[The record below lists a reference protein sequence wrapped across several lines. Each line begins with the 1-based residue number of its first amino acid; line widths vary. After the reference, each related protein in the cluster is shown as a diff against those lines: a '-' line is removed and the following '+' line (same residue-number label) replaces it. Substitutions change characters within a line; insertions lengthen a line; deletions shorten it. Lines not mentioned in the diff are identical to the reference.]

1 MAAVDTTAVD
11 PVPPRLIRFLGV
23 IERTG
28 NRLPHPFW
36 LFWILFA
43 VTAVASWAMASGGLQ
58 VTDPG
63 TGERVAVRTVLSV
76 PGSREFLSM
85 IEENF
90 VTFGPLGTVTIVML
104 GVAVAERA
112 GFFETLARKS
122 LARVPGKYV
131 VLAVA
136 LAGALSKFLSD
147 SAYIILIPLGAIA
160 FRTVGRSPL
169 LGMIVAFVSINAAG
183 DANPLIAPGDA
194 AFAAMAT
201 EAAQTVSPHAVVRP
215 TDNMYF
221 TTVSALVLAFVITFV
236 VERVLARREHTL
248 LPDEPEALPDTPE
261 GRPHEPGTL
270 RHGPEAATDDTARP
284 APGPRETRAL
294 RVTGWAALGYWAL
307 VALATVPGGSPLR
320 AEDGGIIES
329 PLFDNIAIFLAVFF
343 LVIGVLYGRL
353 TRAIV
358 SDHDVPAFMAD
369 GLRSI
374 APLLVIFFAVS
385 QFVALFKWTNIG
397 TWVAVT
403 GADAIRGLGAPAL
416 VLFAVLIVAVA
427 CMNLLITSGQALW
440 ALVAPVLVPMLMLL
454 HINPATTMALY
465 RIADSCTNSITP
477 MSTTFMLTVGF
488 LQTRKKSAGIGTLV
502 SCTLPVA
509 MAMLVAWT
517 ALFFVWWLLGIPL
530 GPGAPVR

>member
-11 PVPPRLIRFLGV
+11 PAPPRLMRFLSA

-43 VTAVASWAMASGGLQ
+43 ITAVASWAMAAGGLG
-58 VTDPG
+58 VADPA
-63 TGERVAVRTVLSV
+63 TGKRVAVQTVLSV
-76 PGSREFLSM
+76 EGSREFLSM

-122 LARVPGKYV
+122 LARVPAGYV

-160 FRTVGRSPL
+160 FQTVGRSPV

-201 EAAQTVSPHAVVRP
+201 EAAQTVSPDTVVRA

-221 TTVSALVLAFVITFV
+221 TTVSAVVLAFVITFV
-236 VERVLARREHTL
+236 VERVLARRENTL
-248 LPDEPEALPDTPE
+248 MPDDPDV
-261 GRPHEPGTL
+261 L
-270 RHGPEAATDDTARP
+270 TDGARP
-284 APGPRETRAL
+284 APGPREIRAL
-294 RVTGWAALGYWAL
+294 KLTGWAALAYWAL
-307 VALATVPGGSPLR
+307 IALATLPRHSPLR
-320 AEDGGIIES
+320 AADGAVIES
-329 PLFDNIAIFLAVFF
+329 PLFDNIAIFLALFF
-343 LVIGVLYGRL
+343 LVIGVVYGRL
-353 TRAIV
+353 TRAIA
-358 SDHDVPAFMAD
+358 SNHDVPAFMAD

-397 TWVAVT
+397 TYVAVR
-403 GADAIRGLGAPAL
+403 GADAIREMGAPTL
-416 VLFAVLIVAVA
+416 ILFAALIAAVA

-488 LQTRKKSAGIGTLV
+488 IQTRKKNAGIGTLV

-509 MAMLVAWT
+509 LAMLVAWT
-517 ALFFVWWLLGIPL
+517 VLFFAWWLLGIPL

>member
-11 PVPPRLIRFLGV
+11 PVPPRFSRFLGA

-36 LFWILFA
+36 LFWILLA
-43 VTAVASWAMASGGLQ
+43 VTALASWAMAAGGLR
-58 VTDPG
+58 VTEPG
-63 TGERVAVRTVLSV
+63 TGKSLAVRTVLSA
-76 PGSREFLSM
+76 GGAREFLSM

-90 VTFGPLGTVTIVML
+90 VTFGPLGTVTLIML

-112 GFFETLARKS
+112 GFFETLARRA
-122 LARVPGKYV
+122 LARVPATYV

-160 FRTVGRSPL
+160 FQTVGRSPL

-201 EAAQTVSPHAVVRP
+201 EAARTVSPDAVVRP

-221 TTVSALVLAFVITFV
+221 TTVSAVVLALVITFV
-236 VERVLARREHTL
+236 VERVLSRREHTL
-248 LPDEPEALPDTPE
+248 APDDATA
-261 GRPHEPGTL
+261 G
-270 RHGPEAATDDTARP
+270 AAGDAVRP
-284 APGPRETRAL
+284 APGPREIRAL
-294 RVTGWAALGYWAL
+294 KLTGWAALGYWAL
-307 VALATVPGGSPLR
+307 IALATLPRHSPLR
-320 AEDGGIIES
+320 AADGAVIAS
-329 PLFDNIAIFLAVFF
+329 PLFDHIAVFLALFF
-343 LVIGVLYGRL
+343 LVIGLVYGRL
-353 TRAIV
+353 TGSV
-358 SDHDVPAFMAD
+358 SAGQDVPAFMAD

-397 TWVAVT
+397 TYVAVR
-403 GADAIRGLGAPAL
+403 GADALRDLGAPTL
-416 VLFAVLIVAVA
+416 VLFLVLIAAVA
-427 CMNLLITSGQALW
+427 GLNLLITSGQALW

-477 MSTTFMLTVGF
+477 MSTTFILTVGF
-488 LQTRKKSAGIGTLV
+488 LQTRKKQAGIGTLV

-509 MAMLVAWT
+509 MAMLLVWT
-517 ALFFVWWLLGIPL
+517 ALFVVWWLLGIPL

>member
-11 PVPPRLIRFLGV
+11 PAPPRLMRFLSA

-43 VTAVASWAMASGGLQ
+43 ITAVASWAMAAGGLG
-58 VTDPG
+58 VADPA
-63 TGERVAVRTVLSV
+63 TGKRVAVQTVLSV
-76 PGSREFLSM
+76 EGSREFLSM

-122 LARVPGKYV
+122 LARVPAGYV

-160 FRTVGRSPL
+160 FQTVGRSPV

-201 EAAQTVSPHAVVRP
+201 EAAQTVSPDTVVRA

-221 TTVSALVLAFVITFV
+221 TTVSAVVLAFVITFV
-236 VERVLARREHTL
+236 VERVLARRENTL
-248 LPDEPEALPDTPE
+248 MPDDPDV
-261 GRPHEPGTL
+261 L
-270 RHGPEAATDDTARP
+270 TDGARP
-284 APGPRETRAL
+284 APGPREIRAL
-294 RVTGWAALGYWAL
+294 KLTGWAALAYWAL
-307 VALATVPGGSPLR
+307 IALATLPRHSPLR
-320 AEDGGIIES
+320 AADGVVIES
-329 PLFDNIAIFLAVFF
+329 PLFDNIAIFLALFF
-343 LVIGVLYGRL
+343 LVIGVVYGRL
-353 TRAIV
+353 TRAIA
-358 SDHDVPAFMAD
+358 SNHDVPAFMAD

-397 TWVAVT
+397 TYVAVR
-403 GADAIRGLGAPAL
+403 GADAIREMGAPTL
-416 VLFAVLIVAVA
+416 ILFAALIAAVA

-488 LQTRKKSAGIGTLV
+488 IQTRKKNAGIGTLV

-509 MAMLVAWT
+509 LAMLVAWT
-517 ALFFVWWLLGIPL
+517 VLFFAWWLLGIPL

>member
-11 PVPPRLIRFLGV
+11 PAPPRLMRFLSA

-43 VTAVASWAMASGGLQ
+43 ITAVASWAMAAGGLG
-58 VTDPG
+58 VADPA
-63 TGERVAVRTVLSV
+63 TGKRVAVQTVLSV
-76 PGSREFLSM
+76 EGSREFLSM

-122 LARVPGKYV
+122 LARVPAGYV

-160 FRTVGRSPL
+160 FQTVGRSPV

-201 EAAQTVSPHAVVRP
+201 EAAQTVSPDTVVRA

-221 TTVSALVLAFVITFV
+221 TTVSAVVLAFVITFV

-248 LPDEPEALPDTPE
+248 MPDDPDV
-261 GRPHEPGTL
+261 L
-270 RHGPEAATDDTARP
+270 TDGARP
-284 APGPRETRAL
+284 APGPREIRAL
-294 RVTGWAALGYWAL
+294 KLTGWAALAYWAL
-307 VALATVPGGSPLR
+307 IALATLPRHSPLR
-320 AEDGGIIES
+320 AADGAVIES
-329 PLFDNIAIFLAVFF
+329 PLFDNIAIFLALFF
-343 LVIGVLYGRL
+343 LVIGVVYGRL
-353 TRAIV
+353 TRAIA
-358 SDHDVPAFMAD
+358 SNHDVPAFMAD

-397 TWVAVT
+397 TYVAVR
-403 GADAIRGLGAPAL
+403 GADAIREMGAPTL
-416 VLFAVLIVAVA
+416 ILFAALIAAVA

-488 LQTRKKSAGIGTLV
+488 IQTRKKNAGIGTLV

-509 MAMLVAWT
+509 LAMLVAWT
-517 ALFFVWWLLGIPL
+517 VLFFAWWLLGIPL

>member
-11 PVPPRLIRFLGV
+11 PAPPRLMRFLSA

-43 VTAVASWAMASGGLQ
+43 ITAVASWAMAAGGLG
-58 VTDPG
+58 VADPA
-63 TGERVAVRTVLSV
+63 TGKRVAVQTVLSV
-76 PGSREFLSM
+76 EGSREFLSM

-122 LARVPGKYV
+122 LARVPAGYV

-160 FRTVGRSPL
+160 FQTVGRSPV

-201 EAAQTVSPHAVVRP
+201 EAAQTVSPDTVVRA

-221 TTVSALVLAFVITFV
+221 TTVSAVVLAFVITFV
-236 VERVLARREHTL
+236 VERVLARRENTL
-248 LPDEPEALPDTPE
+248 LPDDPDV
-261 GRPHEPGTL
+261 L
-270 RHGPEAATDDTARP
+270 TDGARP
-284 APGPRETRAL
+284 APGPREIRAL
-294 RVTGWAALGYWAL
+294 KLTGWAALAYWAL
-307 VALATVPGGSPLR
+307 IALATLPRHSPLR
-320 AEDGGIIES
+320 AADGAVIES
-329 PLFDNIAIFLAVFF
+329 PLFDNIAIFLALFF
-343 LVIGVLYGRL
+343 LVIGVVYGRL
-353 TRAIV
+353 TRAIA
-358 SDHDVPAFMAD
+358 SNHDVPAFMAD

-397 TWVAVT
+397 TYVAVR
-403 GADAIRGLGAPAL
+403 GADAIREMGAPTL
-416 VLFAVLIVAVA
+416 ILFAALIAAVA

-488 LQTRKKSAGIGTLV
+488 IQTRKKNAGIGTLV

-509 MAMLVAWT
+509 LAMLVAWT
-517 ALFFVWWLLGIPL
+517 VLFFAWWLLGIPL

>member
-11 PVPPRLIRFLGV
+11 PAPPRLMRFLSA

-43 VTAVASWAMASGGLQ
+43 ITAVASWAMAAGGLG
-58 VTDPG
+58 VADPA
-63 TGERVAVRTVLSV
+63 TGKRVAVQTVLSV
-76 PGSREFLSM
+76 EGSREFLSM

-122 LARVPGKYV
+122 LARVPAGYV

-160 FRTVGRSPL
+160 FQTVGRSPV

-201 EAAQTVSPHAVVRP
+201 EAAQTVSPDTVVRA

-221 TTVSALVLAFVITFV
+221 TTVSAVVLAFVITFV
-236 VERVLARREHTL
+236 VERVLARRENTL
-248 LPDEPEALPDTPE
+248 MPDDPEVL
-261 GRPHEPGTL
+261 
-270 RHGPEAATDDTARP
+270 TDGARP
-284 APGPRETRAL
+284 APGPREIRAL
-294 RVTGWAALGYWAL
+294 KLTGWAALAYWAL
-307 VALATVPGGSPLR
+307 IALATLPRHSPLR
-320 AEDGGIIES
+320 AADGAVIES
-329 PLFDNIAIFLAVFF
+329 PLFDNIAIFLALFF
-343 LVIGVLYGRL
+343 LVIGVVYGRL
-353 TRAIV
+353 TRAIA
-358 SDHDVPAFMAD
+358 SNHDVPAFMAD

-397 TWVAVT
+397 TYVAVR
-403 GADAIRGLGAPAL
+403 GADAIREMGAPTL
-416 VLFAVLIVAVA
+416 ILFAALIAAVA

-488 LQTRKKSAGIGTLV
+488 IQTRKKNAGIGTLV

-509 MAMLVAWT
+509 LAMLVAWT
-517 ALFFVWWLLGIPL
+517 VLFFAWWLLGIPL

>member
-1 MAAVDTTAVD
+1 MAVLDAPAQAT
-11 PVPPRLIRFLGV
+11 PSRLIRFLNG

-43 VTAVASWAMASGGLQ
+43 ATALASWAMTAGNLK

-63 TGERVAVRTVLSV
+63 TDKHVAVRTILTAD
-76 PGSREFLSM
+76 GAREFLSM

-112 GFFETLARKS
+112 GLFEALAVKS
-122 LARVPGKYV
+122 LSRVPGKYV

-160 FRTVGRSPL
+160 FQTVGRSPI

-201 EAAQTVSPHAVVRP
+201 EAAQTVSPDAVVRP

-221 TTVSALVLAFVITFV
+221 TTVSALVLALVITYV
-236 VERVLARREHTL
+236 TEKVLARREHTL
-248 LPDEPEALPDTPE
+248 LPDDESATTEFT
-261 GRPHEPGTL
+261 RPM
-270 RHGPEAATDDTARP
+270 
-284 APGPRETRAL
+284 PGPRETRAMKI
-294 RVTGWAALGYWAL
+294 TGLAALAYWAL
-307 VALATVPGGSPLR
+307 VALATLPRTSPLR
-320 AEDGGIIES
+320 APDGAVIES
-329 PLFDNIAIFLAVFF
+329 PLFDNIAIFLALFF
-343 LVIGVLYGRL
+343 LVIGIVYGRL
-353 TRAIV
+353 TQAIG
-358 SDHDVPAFMAD
+358 SNHDVPAFMAD

-385 QFVALFKWTNIG
+385 QFVALFEWTNIG
-397 TWVAVT
+397 TYVAVS
-403 GADAIRGLGAPAL
+403 GADVIREAGAPAL
-416 VLFAVLIVAVA
+416 LLFALLIAAIA
-427 CMNLLITSGQALW
+427 CLNLLITSGQALW

-488 LQTRKKSAGIGTLV
+488 IQTRKKQAGIGTLV

-509 MAMLVAWT
+509 LAMLVVWT
-517 ALFFVWWLLGIPL
+517 ALFFIWWLLEIPL

>member
-1 MAAVDTTAVD
+1 MAAVDATAVD
-11 PVPPRLIRFLGV
+11 PAPPGLSRFLGA

-36 LFWILFA
+36 LFWILLA
-43 VTAVASWAMASGGLQ
+43 ITAAASWVMAAAGLR

-63 TGERVAVRTVLSV
+63 TGRSVAVRTVLSTD
-76 PGSREFLSM
+76 GAREFLSM
-85 IEENF
+85 IEGNF
-90 VTFGPLGTVTIVML
+90 VTFGPLATVTIVML

-112 GFFETLARKS
+112 GFFETLARKA
-122 LARVPGKYV
+122 LARVPATSV
-131 VLAVA
+131 VPAVA

-147 SAYIILIPLGAIA
+147 SAYIVLIPLGAIA
-160 FRTVGRSPL
+160 FQTVGRSPV

-201 EAAQTVSPHAVVRP
+201 EAAQTVSPHTVVRP

-221 TTVSALVLAFVITFV
+221 TTVSAVVLAFVITFV

-248 LPDEPEALPDTPE
+248 MPDDAADATAAPGE
-261 GRPHEPGTL
+261 GV
-270 RHGPEAATDDTARP
+270 RP
-284 APGPRETRAL
+284 APGPREIRAL
-294 RVTGWAALGYWAL
+294 KLTGWAALGYWVL
-307 VALATVPGGSPLR
+307 IALATLPRHSPLR
-320 AEDGGIIES
+320 AADGAIVES
-329 PLFDNIAIFLAVFF
+329 PLFDHIALFLSLFF
-343 LVIGVLYGRL
+343 LVIGLVYGRL
-353 TRAIV
+353 TRTVAAGR
-358 SDHDVPAFMAD
+358 DVPAFMAD

-397 TWVAVT
+397 TFVAVR
-403 GADAIRGLGAPAL
+403 GADALRELGAPTL
-416 VLFAVLIVAVA
+416 ILFLVLIVAVA
-427 CMNLLITSGQALW
+427 GLNLLITSGQALW

-477 MSTTFMLTVGF
+477 MSTSFILTVGF
-488 LQTRKKSAGIGTLV
+488 LQTRKKEAGIGTLV

-509 MAMLVAWT
+509 LAMLLAWT
-517 ALFFVWWLLGIPL
+517 LLFVVWWLLGLPL

>member
-11 PVPPRLIRFLGV
+11 PAPPKLMRFLSA

-43 VTAVASWAMASGGLQ
+43 ITAVASWAMAAGGLG
-58 VTDPG
+58 VADPA
-63 TGERVAVRTVLSV
+63 TGKRVAVQTVLSV
-76 PGSREFLSM
+76 EGSREFLSM

-122 LARVPGKYV
+122 LARVPAGYV

-160 FRTVGRSPL
+160 FQTVGRSPV

-201 EAAQTVSPHAVVRP
+201 EAAQTVSPDTVVRA

-221 TTVSALVLAFVITFV
+221 TTVSAVVLAFVITFV

-248 LPDEPEALPDTPE
+248 MPDDPEVL
-261 GRPHEPGTL
+261 
-270 RHGPEAATDDTARP
+270 TDGARP
-284 APGPRETRAL
+284 APGPREIRAL
-294 RVTGWAALGYWAL
+294 KLTGWAALAYWAL
-307 VALATVPGGSPLR
+307 IALATLPRHSPLR
-320 AEDGGIIES
+320 AADGAVIES
-329 PLFDNIAIFLAVFF
+329 PLFDNIAIFLALFF
-343 LVIGVLYGRL
+343 LVIGVVYGRL
-353 TRAIV
+353 TRAIA
-358 SDHDVPAFMAD
+358 SNHDVPAFMAD

-397 TWVAVT
+397 TYVAVR
-403 GADAIRGLGAPAL
+403 GADAIREMGAPTL
-416 VLFAVLIVAVA
+416 ILFAALIAAVA

-488 LQTRKKSAGIGTLV
+488 IQTRKKNAGIGTLV

-509 MAMLVAWT
+509 LAMLVAWT
-517 ALFFVWWLLGIPL
+517 VLFFAWWLLGIPL

>member
-1 MAAVDTTAVD
+1 MAAVDA
-11 PVPPRLIRFLGV
+11 PAAAPAPPHGFMRFLGG
-23 IERTG
+23 IERAG

-36 LFWILFA
+36 LFWVLFA
-43 VTAVASWAMASGGLQ
+43 VTAVASWGMAEGSLG
-58 VTDPG
+58 VADPG
-63 TGERVAVRTVLSV
+63 TGKHVAVRTVLTV
-76 PGSREFLSM
+76 NGAREFLSSV
-85 IEENF
+85 EQNF

-104 GVAVAERA
+104 GVAVAERT
-112 GFFETLARKS
+112 GLFEALAVKS
-122 LARVPGKYV
+122 LSRVSAKYV

-160 FRTVGRSPL
+160 FQTVGRSPV

-201 EAAQTVSPHAVVRP
+201 EAAQTVSPHASVRP

-221 TTVSALVLAFVITFV
+221 TTVSAIVLALVITYV
-236 VERVLARREHTL
+236 TEKVLARREHTL
-248 LPDEPEALPDTPE
+248 LPDDA
-261 GRPHEPGTL
+261 
-270 RHGPEAATDDTARP
+270 EAAVESARP
-284 APGPRETRAL
+284 APGPREVRAL
-294 RVTGWAALGYWAL
+294 KLTGLAALAYWGL
-307 VALATVPGGSPLR
+307 VTLAVLPRNSPLR
-320 AEDGGIIES
+320 APDGAIVES
-329 PLFDNIAIFLAVFF
+329 PLFDNIAVFLALFF
-343 LVIGVLYGRL
+343 LVIGFVYGRL
-353 TRAIV
+353 TGAIG
-358 SDHDVPAFMAD
+358 SNHDVPAFMAD

-397 TWVAVT
+397 TYVAVR
-403 GADAIRGLGAPAL
+403 GADVIRDAGAPTL
-416 VLFAVLIVAVA
+416 VLFALLIAAVA

-454 HINPATTMALY
+454 HISPATTMALY

-488 LQTRKKSAGIGTLV
+488 IQTRKKRAGIGTLV

-509 MAMLVAWT
+509 LSMLVVWT
-517 ALFFVWWLLGIPL
+517 VLFFVWWLLGIPL